1 MKIAHIYYSLGYGGI
16 ETLILNVSNWQV
28 KNGHDVSIILVNENY
43 ESDLISLLDER
54 VKIIKLNR
62 KPNTSPMFA
71 VLKLNFTLIK
81 SQFDILHTH
90 AAELGRVILPVFNF
104 SKVLHVHST
113 VGITNA
119 KVPQYRKCIA
129 ISEVVRDVLASKYG
143 VKSKVIYNGIDFHRF
158 KQRKLTAVSNKIIS
172 VGSLNTEMKNQDGMI
187 RQFSQI
193 VDRVSSELHIV
204 GDGPDYEKLK
214 TLIKE
219 LGLSERVFL
228 LGNKSQRWLQENLRD
243 YDLFLQASHNEGLGI
258 AAIEAAASCVPL
270 LLSAA
275 DGHIEISN
283 NGERCQLFDPYL
295 DGAMAEGIIN
305 FYENSDNYFN
315 QAIEQYGS
323 FESKF
328 DFELYNEQLQSL
340 YLSNY

>member
-119 KVPQYRKCIA
+119 KVPYYRKCIA

-158 KQRKLTAVSNKIIS
+158 KQRKLTAVSS
-172 VGSLNTEMKNQDGMI
+172 HWMLATRPSFPLAMLWFPSM
-187 RQFSQI
+187 
-193 VDRVSSELHIV
+193 RV
-204 GDGPDYEKLK
+204 K
-214 TLIKE
+214 TLVLHGLR
-219 LGLSERVFL
+219 LGACLCLWRRILS
-228 LGNKSQRWLQENLRD
+228 
-243 YDLFLQASHNEGLGI
+243 
-258 AAIEAAASCVPL
+258 P
-270 LLSAA
+270 
-275 DGHIEISN
+275 
-283 NGERCQLFDPYL
+283 
-295 DGAMAEGIIN
+295 
-305 FYENSDNYFN
+305 
-315 QAIEQYGS
+315 
-323 FESKF
+323 
-328 DFELYNEQLQSL
+328 SL
-340 YLSNY
+340 TSLMK

>member
-81 SQFDILHTH
+81 SQFDILHIH
-90 AAELGRVILPVFNF
+90 AAELARIILPVFNF
-104 SKVLHVHST
+104 SIVLHVHST
-113 VGITNA
+113 VGITNT
-119 KVPQYRKCIA
+119 KVGHYRKCIA
-129 ISEVVRDVLASKYG
+129 ISEAVRDVLASKYG
-143 VKSKVIYNGIDFHRF
+143 VKSKVIYNGIDFRRF

-172 VGSLNTEMKNQDGMI
+172 VGSLNTEIKNQDGMI
-187 RQFSQI
+187 RQFAQI
-193 VDRVSSELHIV
+193 VNRVSSELHIV

-228 LGNKSQRWLQENLRD
+228 LGNKSPRWLQENLCD

-270 LLSAA
+270 LLSGA

-283 NGERCQLFDPYL
+283 NGERCHLFDPYL
-295 DGAMAEGIIN
+295 DDAMAEGIIN

-315 QAIEQYGS
+315 QAIEHYGS

-340 YLSNY
+340 YLSNN